1 MSKGMLKRGYAS
13 KALLMLGFI
22 ILSLSGQHE
31 VWAVEA
37 TSEPLM
43 LLAQAEFIDP
53 ARRMTP
59 VDPTPVAPSDP
70 AQPSSAVN
78 LNEAAEKEREAVADV
93 PVKEESSMLDN
104 FQFSLPSLQ
113 FGGDI
118 SGGVSRQNYTP
129 GSKFSRDFSAVNLRA
144 STYIWQPWFAQFKG
158 GVGVISGKNYTGNQ
172 PVNDASVVGNGSLSV
187 FPQSRFPFSA
197 SHTVSDSRTNG
208 SALTPTINFTS
219 RSTDVRQNYRP
230 LSGLSDTLAYY
241 NRSNST
247 ILPINSQVGRESV
260 GKRYNL
266 QHEQRLTDNAT
277 RFGLNYDYNNLNIAE
292 SGDNLV
298 IGKSANISTQY
309 FDQTLSANVRRNESK
324 FNVNNTDLRSG
335 GGNLSHT
342 YRPSSLFSLNTQVMH
357 DQTNSSSALL
367 DTSNHFTQATTTASW
382 QPEEDLPLFLIA
394 GGNYFDAKFET
405 VNPTLTALPPNDLV
419 SKSRTANLGATYN
432 ASSNVNYSLGGSFA
446 NTRSGVPGIRGGQ
459 FVNHAR
465 SGNGSANYRSN
476 IRQFGIAS
484 YNWNANAAAVATS
497 HTAQPSS
504 FSVSSGLG
512 HMLNA
517 PQTLQGGSSLDLGA
531 AQSILVR
538 DSRLNGRSTSL
549 SNTANASWRPLAGET
564 TSGSVSLS
572 VADIRIMGGDNRNQY
587 QTITLGVDGLNRSSV
602 NSSASGTATYQWAS
616 NGRGQITKTANASL
630 AYQHARAFDVQGLR
644 YSLTLSALHLNFEN
658 TVTQIDQLNRRSG
671 SILDQS
677 LNYNIGRAF
686 VRLNGTISRFTNFKS
701 DSIFVLIG
709 RNFGSI

>member
-1 MSKGMLKRGYAS
+1 MSKGMLKRRCINN
-13 KALLMLGFI
+13 ALLMLSFI
-22 ILSLSGQHE
+22 VLSFSGQC
-31 VWAVEA
+31 VVLAVEV

-53 ARRMTP
+53 ARRVTP
-59 VDPTPVAPSDP
+59 VDSTGVAQSGN
-70 AQPSSAVN
+70 AAN
-78 LNEAAEKEREAVADV
+78 LSEAAEKESEVVADV
-93 PVKEESSMLDN
+93 PVKDETSVLEN

-118 SGGVSRQNYTP
+118 SGGISRQNYTP

-144 STYIWQPWFAQFKG
+144 STYIWQPWFAQLKG
-158 GVGVISGKNYTGNQ
+158 GVGVIGGKNYTGNQ
-172 PVNDASVVGNGSLSV
+172 SQKDTSVVGNGTLSV

-197 SHTVSDSRTNG
+197 SHMVSDSRTNG
-208 SALTPTINFTS
+208 LALTPSINFTTK
-219 RSTDVRQNYRP
+219 STDVRQNYRP

-298 IGKSANISTQY
+298 IGKSANASTQY
-309 FDQTLSANVRRNESK
+309 LDQTLSANVRHNKSR

-342 YRPSSLFSLNTQVMH
+342 YRPNSLFSLNTQAMH

-367 DTSNHFTQATTTASW
+367 NTSNHFSQATSTASW
-382 QPEEDLPLFLIA
+382 QPEQDLPLFLTA

-405 VNPTLTALPPNDLV
+405 KNPTLTALPPNELV
-419 SKSRTANLGATYN
+419 SKSRTANLGATYS
-432 ASSNVNYSLGGSFA
+432 ASPNVNYSLGGSFA

-459 FVNHAR
+459 VVNQAR

-476 IRQFGIAS
+476 MQQFGIAS
-484 YNWNANAAAVATS
+484 YNWNANAAAVATK
-497 HTAQPSS
+497 HTTQPSS
-504 FSVSSGLG
+504 FSLSSGLG
-512 HMLNA
+512 HSLNA
-517 PQTLQGGSSLDLGA
+517 PQTLQGGSSLDLSA

-564 TSGSVSLS
+564 TSGSVSLA
-572 VADIRIMGGDNRNQY
+572 VADIRITGGDNRNQY
-587 QTITLGVDGLNRSSV
+587 QTITLGIDGLNRSSV
-602 NSSASGTATYQWAS
+602 NSSASAVATLQWAN

-630 AYQHARAFDVQGLR
+630 GYQHARAFDVQGLR
-644 YSLTLSALHLNFEN
+644 YSLTLSALYLNFEN

-701 DSIFVLIG
+701 DSIFVLVG

>member
-1 MSKGMLKRGYAS
+1 MSKGMLKRRCVNN
-13 KALLMLGFI
+13 ALLMLSFI
-22 ILSLSGQHE
+22 VLSFSGQR
-31 VWAVEA
+31 VVLAVEV

-53 ARRMTP
+53 ARRETP
-59 VDPTPVAPSDP
+59 VDSTGVGQSGNA
-70 AQPSSAVN
+70 AN
-78 LNEAAEKEREAVADV
+78 LSEAAEKESEVVADV
-93 PVKEESSMLDN
+93 PVKDETPVLEN

-118 SGGVSRQNYTP
+118 SGGISRQNYTP

-144 STYIWQPWFAQFKG
+144 STYIWQPWFAQLKG
-158 GVGVISGKNYTGNQ
+158 GVGVIGGKNNTGNQ
-172 PVNDASVVGNGSLSV
+172 SQKDTSVVGNGSLSV

-197 SHTVSDSRTNG
+197 SHMVSDSRTSG
-208 SALTPTINFTS
+208 LALTPSINFTTK
-219 RSTDVRQNYRP
+219 STDVRQNYRP

-298 IGKSANISTQY
+298 IGKSANASTQY
-309 FDQTLSANVRRNESK
+309 IDQTLSANVRHNKSK

-342 YRPSSLFSLNTQVMH
+342 YRPNSLFSLNTQAMY

-367 DTSNHFTQATTTASW
+367 NTSNHFSQATSTASW
-382 QPEEDLPLFLIA
+382 QPEEDLPLFLTA

-405 VNPTLTALPPNDLV
+405 MNPTLTALPPNELV
-419 SKSRTANLGATYN
+419 SKSRTANLGATYS
-432 ASSNVNYSLGGSFA
+432 ASPNVNYSLGGSFA

-459 FVNHAR
+459 VVNQAR

-476 IRQFGIAS
+476 MRQFGIAS
-484 YNWNANAAAVATS
+484 YNWNANAAAVATK
-497 HTAQPSS
+497 HTTQPSS
-504 FSVSSGLG
+504 FSLSSGLG
-512 HMLNA
+512 HSLNA
-517 PQTLQGGSSLDLGA
+517 PQTLKGGSSLDLSA

-564 TSGSVSLS
+564 TSGSVSLA
-572 VADIRIMGGDNRNQY
+572 VADIRITGGDNRNQY
-587 QTITLGVDGLNRSSV
+587 QTITLGIDGLNRSSV
-602 NSSASGTATYQWAS
+602 NSSASAVATLQWAN
-616 NGRGQITKTANASL
+616 NGQGQITKTANASL
-630 AYQHARAFDVQGLR
+630 GYQHARAFDVQGLR
-644 YSLTLSALHLNFEN
+644 YSLTLSALYLNFEN

-677 LNYNIGRAF
+677 LNYNVGRAF

-701 DSIFVLIG
+701 DSIFVLVG